1 MEFMK
6 KDDSDAVLCILKVGE
21 VTSLDCEHCRVRVT
35 FDDED
40 SKTSYW
46 LPVLQRKTLEDKDY
60 SMPDLGED
68 VLCVF
73 FNAAEEDGFVLGSF
87 YADEVTP
94 AENSADKRSVKFKDG
109 TLISY
114 DRSSHE
120 LIVQI
125 GSTRIFANQD
135 KVRIDAPDAVESSA
149 GKNTEIA
156 SGSET
161 NISGGSAV
169 NIKAPVLTLTMG
181 STKMT
186 LSAGAASIETN
197 NLVFKGNMTVTG
209 NLSVKGNI
217 DGTGNITAGGTVSG
231 TNI

>member
-1 MEFMK
+1 MGFLENN
-6 KDDSDAVLCILKVGE
+6 SPDAVLCIMKVGE
-21 VTSLDCEHCRVRVT
+21 VTSLDCEHCRVRAT

-40 SKTSYW
+40 GKTSYW

-73 FNAAEEDGFVLGSF
+73 FNEGEEDGFVLGSF

-94 AENSADKRSVKFKDG
+94 PENSEDKRCVKFKDG

-114 DRSSHE
+114 DRASHE
-120 LIVQI
+120 LITQI
-125 GSTRIFANQD
+125 GSTRIFANQE
-135 KVRIDAPDAVESSA
+135 KIRIEAPDSIDCSA
-149 GKNTEIA
+149 GKNTDIV

-186 LSAGAASIETN
+186 LSSGAASIETD
-197 NLVFKGNMTVTG
+197 NLVFRGNMTVTG
-209 NLSVKGNI
+209 NLSVKGDI
-217 DGTGNITAGGTVSG
+217 DGTGNISAGGRVSG
-231 TNI
+231 SNI